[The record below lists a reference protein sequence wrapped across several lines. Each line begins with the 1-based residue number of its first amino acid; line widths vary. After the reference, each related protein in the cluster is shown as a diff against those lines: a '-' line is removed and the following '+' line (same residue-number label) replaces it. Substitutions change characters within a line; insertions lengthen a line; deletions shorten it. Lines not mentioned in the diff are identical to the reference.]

1 MTEVVHA
8 TTDTFKSEVIE
19 SDLPVVVDFW
29 ATWCGPCRAVAPIL
43 DELSADYAG
52 RLKVV
57 KVDTDAYPD
66 LAMAYGVMSIP
77 TLTFFRDGAVVKSL
91 VGAKPKAS
99 LIEHFDE
106 VLGA

>member
-8 TTDTFKSEVIE
+8 TTDTFAAEVLQ
-19 SDLPVVVDFW
+19 SDVPVVVDFW

-43 DELSADYAG
+43 DELSGDYVG

-57 KVDTDAYPD
+57 KVDTDANPD
-66 LAMAYGVMSIP
+66 LAMAYNVLSIP
-77 TLTFFRDGAVVKSL
+77 TLTFFRDGAVVKSI
-91 VGAKPKAS
+91 VGAKPKSA

>member
-8 TTDTFKSEVIE
+8 TTDSFTADVLE
-19 SDLPVVVDFW
+19 SDIPVVVDFW

-43 DELSADYAG
+43 DELSSDYRG

-57 KVDTDAYPD
+57 KVDTDANPD

-77 TLTFFRDGAVVKSL
+77 TLTFFRDGAVVKSI
-91 VGAKPKAS
+91 VGAKPKAA
-99 LIEHFDE
+99 LIGHFDE

>member
-8 TTDTFKSEVIE
+8 TTDTFRAEVVE
-19 SDLPVVVDFW
+19 SSIPVVVDFW

-43 DELSADYAG
+43 DELSTDYAG

-57 KVDTDAYPD
+57 KVDTDANPD

-77 TLTFFRDGAVVKSL
+77 TLTFFRGGAVVKSI
-91 VGAKPKAS
+91 VGAKPKSS

>member
-8 TTDTFKSEVIE
+8 TTDTFKAEVVE
-19 SDLPVVVDFW
+19 SSIPVVVDFW

-43 DELSADYAG
+43 DELATDYAG

-57 KVDTDAYPD
+57 KVDTDANPD
-66 LAMAYGVMSIP
+66 LAMAYGVLSIP
-77 TLTFFRDGAVVKSL
+77 TLTFFRDGAVVKSI
-91 VGAKPKAS
+91 VGAKPKSS